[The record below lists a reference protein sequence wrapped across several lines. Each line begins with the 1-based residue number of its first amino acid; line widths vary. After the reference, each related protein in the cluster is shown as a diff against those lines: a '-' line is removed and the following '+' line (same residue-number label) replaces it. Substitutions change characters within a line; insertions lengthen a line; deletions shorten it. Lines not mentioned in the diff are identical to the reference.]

1 MWDGNRWPEIH
12 PGDPADAEI
21 MTEMPKLAS
30 SPEREPERL
39 DVYSTVT
46 DFARLRGWST
56 SHPRRTAMW

>member
-1 MWDGNRWPEIH
+1 MWDGDRWPEFH
-12 PGDPADAEI
+12 SGDPADVEI

-30 SPEREPERL
+30 SPERERGRL
-39 DVYSTVT
+39 AVYSTVT